1 MLHGAWVA
9 VNLRI
14 ASPGDSSGDRADILF
29 PSYGGGENVI
39 NVSVENLKPT
49 GNLHFEIPVRDGR
62 VLFDGRRMQHAIPGH
77 FTFGK
82 SKGTFGLTR
91 WAYVPVDSL
100 ERYYGAYRVS
110 SDRVISILRGWGHP
124 RTLNY
129 VDYAT
134 GRVGTLWP
142 SSDTNFYS
150 GVGLSVSF
158 PVALRVSFEQDAA
171 GNVTG
176 LSWQPRGA
184 RKRTARK
191 LGFKEERITCQ
202 NGDVTLGG
210 TLILPEGA
218 GRHSVVIITPGDF
231 GTNRNQLRLW
241 AHDYVSRGIAA
252 LVFDSRGSGE
262 STGNIGLNTFPDLAD
277 DVLAWVKTLRARD
290 DVRPDAVGLFGF
302 SNSAWTVSL
311 AASRSPDVAFLI
323 LQSFSGVAPWK
334 QDLFRAE
341 TQLRVDGFPEADVK
355 RGTDFTRRKFEVART
370 GEGWE
375 ELADIMQTQPRWLPY
390 TNPPSTLERSRQSY
404 ERVMT
409 YDPVPALEKLK
420 IPILALWGDKDTY
433 VPVPETWTIFKRAMA
448 KAGNRAYS
456 GAIFPGCT
464 HSLLVEA
471 TGSPSTGGTERN
483 FAPGLWKM
491 EADWVLKHL
500 RPNGGS
506 E

>member
-39 NVSVENLKPT
+39 NVPLENLKPT

-62 VLFDGRRMQHAIPGH
+62 VLFDGRRLQHSIPGH
-77 FTFGK
+77 FTFGE

-142 SSDTNFYS
+142 SSDSDFYS
-150 GVGLSVSF
+150 GVGLSVSY
-158 PVALRVSFEQDAA
+158 PVELGVSFDRDAS
-171 GNVTG
+171 GNVRG
-176 LSWQPRGA
+176 LSWLAPRQP
-184 RKRTARK
+184 KLTARK
-191 LGFKEERITCQ
+191 LPFKEERITCQ

-277 DVLAWVKTLRARD
+277 DLLAWVKTLRARD

-334 QDLFRAE
+334 QDLFRAK
-341 TQLRVDGFPEADVK
+341 TQLRVDGFTAADVK
-355 RGTDFTRRKFEVART
+355 RGTDFTKRKFEVART
-370 GEGWE
+370 GQGWE
-375 ELADIMQTQPRWLPY
+375 DLANIMQTQPRWLPY
-390 TNPPSTLERSRQSY
+390 TNPPSSLERSRQSY

-409 YDPVPALEKLK
+409 YDPVPALEKLR
-420 IPILALWGDKDTY
+420 IPILALWGSTDTY
-433 VPVPETWTIFKRAMA
+433 VPVPETVTIFRRAMA
-448 KAGNRAYS
+448 KAGNRAYTPKV
-456 GAIFPGCT
+456 FQGCT

-483 FAPGLWKM
+483 FAPGIWKM